1 MTYHS
6 KCRCQYAYIKVWKQP
21 SEQASQCIPHA
32 TNIWKTCF
40 VPVPTVSHSRVYN
53 ICATCRPW
61 RRARSY
67 GTSARQAS
75 QNKANHGKLLE
86 GPGLPGHANSKRS
99 TFEFLPHNSFRTFLW
114 CNFGYAHP
122 GEFDH
127 HMLYIFELNPSR
139 HLSTAS
145 PSRLREW
152 WSSQSHGAWGH
163 IKICWFHHFIW
174 YQSSDQDLL
183 VSHFCPQNHA
193 SHYHHLLKISGILP
207 LLQPFLPSISRF
219 RNGSKSRLTAV
230 QFDASTAS
238 IADPHG
244 ASARDVRLGNRF
256 THEPEIQALSL
267 SFMHRWGKRKHIS
280 TRIYSLQ
287 RCMTY
292 TCVCFLLY
300 TYAYTSRKSVPIS
313 RKMRNLHH
321 THVTWTC
328 VLVYV

>member
-1 MTYHS
+1 MSIYV
-6 KCRCQYAYIKVWKQP
+6 KVWKQP

-86 GPGLPGHANSKRS
+86 GPGLPRHANSKRS
-99 TFEFLPHNSFRTFLW
+99 TFEFLPHNSFRNFLW

-174 YQSSDQDLL
+174 YQSSDQDLFGL
-183 VSHFCPQNHA
+183 TFLSTKSCQ
-193 SHYHHLLKISGILP
+193 S
-207 LLQPFLPSISRF
+207 LPSSSENQRDTAPVATFSTINFYISQWLQITTDGRAI
-219 RNGSKSRLTAV
+219 RCINCINCWSPWRL
-230 QFDASTAS
+230 
-238 IADPHG
+238 
-244 ASARDVRLGNRF
+244 R
-256 THEPEIQALSL
+256 
-267 SFMHRWGKRKHIS
+267 
-280 TRIYSLQ
+280 Q
-287 RCMTY
+287 RC
-292 TCVCFLLY
+292 
-300 TYAYTSRKSVPIS
+300 
-313 RKMRNLHH
+313 
-321 THVTWTC
+321 
-328 VLVYV
+328 